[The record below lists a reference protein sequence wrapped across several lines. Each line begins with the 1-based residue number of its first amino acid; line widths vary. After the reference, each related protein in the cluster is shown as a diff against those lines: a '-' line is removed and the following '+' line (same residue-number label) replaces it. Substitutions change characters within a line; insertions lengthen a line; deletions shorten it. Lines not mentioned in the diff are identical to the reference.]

1 MTDFLEY
8 RKAGN
13 LAVAEAQ
20 KNGTRE
26 NNKLDQIYANAYA
39 AAYAAAHE
47 LNLKLAVGGT
57 GTRKRKILKTKKT
70 RRKCNPLLR

>member
-1 MTDFLEY
+1 MADFLEY
-8 RKAGN
+8 HKAGI

-26 NNKLDQIYANAYA
+26 DDKLDKIYANAYT

-47 LNLKLAVGGT
+47 LNLKLTLGGT
-57 GTRKRKILKTKKT
+57 RTRKRKILKTKKM